1 MRCKPSNFN
10 PRSYKRSDCC
20 FHKFFV
26 SHKYFNPRSYKR
38 SDSPISLR
46 QWTDWN
52 FNPRSYKRSDQSEAK
67 PYEINKISIHAPT
80 RGATEEVAKDFSKP
94 MISIHAPTRG
104 ATTLCSQMSSSSSW
118 FQSTLLQEERRSRS
132 EAWGH
137 VPKFQ
142 STLLQ
147 EERHNTDD
155 ACTDGL
161 HISIHAPTRGAT
173 IMTEKGNDIE
183 SQFQST
189 LLQEERLI

>member
-1 MRCKPSNFN
+1 MVKRSHTIHQISIHAPTRGATVYEMTGYLTPEDFNPRSYKRSDYDGYHRALHPQISIHAPTRGATVNPKHYIGCTYFN

-80 RGATEEVAKDFSKP
+80 RGAT
-94 MISIHAPTRG
+94 
-104 ATTLCSQMSSSSSW
+104 TLCSQMSSSSS
-118 FQSTLLQEERRSRS
+118 
-132 EAWGH
+132 
-137 VPKFQ
+137 
-142 STLLQ
+142 
-147 EERHNTDD
+147 
-155 ACTDGL
+155 
-161 HISIHAPTRGAT
+161 
-173 IMTEKGNDIE
+173 
-183 SQFQST
+183 
-189 LLQEERLI
+189 